1 MSMYQ
6 RIMVAVDSSP
16 SRQSAL
22 RTAGDM
28 ARLTGA
34 AVHVVHVLASTVAF
48 DTVVTLEED
57 SDAGAVVDEA
67 VATLHDMGVAEADG
81 ELLRDVTTQ
90 EVAGAISAAAE
101 QFKADLLV
109 VSPHHRGSVAAFFNP
124 RVSDAIAHTS
134 RIAVLLVPEERAEG
148 DDSAA

>member
-1 MSMYQ
+1 MYQ

-48 DTVVTLEED
+48 DTVMTLEED

-67 VATLHDMGVAEADG
+67 VATLHAMGVAEADG
-81 ELLRDVTTQ
+81 ELVRDVTTQ
-90 EVAGAISAAAE
+90 EIAGAISTAAE

-148 DDSAA
+148 DDSAV

>member
-1 MSMYQ
+1 MYQ
-6 RIMVAVDSSP
+6 RILVAVDSNP
-16 SRQSAL
+16 SARPAL

-48 DTVVTLEED
+48 DTVMTLEED

-67 VATLHDMGVAEADG
+67 VATLHGMGVEVADG
-81 ELLRDVTTQ
+81 EVVRDVTTQ
-90 EVAGAISAAAE
+90 EVPGAISAAAE

-109 VSPHHRGSVAAFFNP
+109 LSPHHRGSVAAFFSP
-124 RVSDAIAHTS
+124 RVSDAVAHAS
-134 RIAVLLVPEERAEG
+134 RIAVLLVPEEQAEG
-148 DDSAA
+148 DHSAA

>member
-1 MSMYQ
+1 MYQ
-6 RIMVAVDSSP
+6 RILVAVDSSP
-16 SRQSAL
+16 SRQTVL

-48 DTVVTLEED
+48 DTVMDLEED
-57 SDAGAVVDEA
+57 SAAGAVVDEA
-67 VATLHDMGVAEADG
+67 VATLRGMGVEEADG
-81 ELLRDVTTQ
+81 ELVRDVTTQ
-90 EVAGAISAAAE
+90 EVARAISAAAE

-109 VSPHHRGSVAAFFNP
+109 LSPHHRGSFAALFNP
-124 RVSDAIAHTS
+124 RVSDAVAHTS

-148 DDSAA
+148 DGSAA